1 MELHKNILSDQDL
14 EQIRK
19 DQEFVLSYLN
29 SDERK
34 AYSAQRVS
42 NDVGDITQA
51 IIGGRRNIELFG
63 RELLASQL

>member
-1 MELHKNILSDQDL
+1 MEANILSADEL
-14 EQIRK
+14 VQIEK
-19 DQEFVLSYLN
+19 DQKFVLSYLD

>member
-1 MELHKNILSDQDL
+1 MENNILSADELAQIENDQ
-14 EQIRK
+14 K
-19 DQEFVLSYLN
+19 FVLSYLD

-34 AYSAQRVS
+34 GYSAQRVS

-63 RELLASQL
+63 RELLASKL